1 MSNRYGADRI
11 RKGLLHFL
19 LGKGFSSIAGLVAMI
34 LVVRALSPAE
44 FAAYSVLIA
53 LVEIVGALSG
63 IGIPQIIQRYVPD
76 LYQKRHDHSLRR
88 VVVLAVCV
96 RFSTLLAM
104 TLAVHALAAQL
115 APALGIEAFVP
126 ELQLFMALVLF
137 RAMAASLSQILDS
150 TLHQGSAQLA
160 FLAASV
166 VRLIGISILTIQGEA
181 TLARVIAVEA
191 ATDLLCALL
200 MLYGIV
206 RQILLQPRGAQSDSA
221 DPGLASRARNILT
234 FGASGYLQHLSILPY
249 GSHTNR
255 LIGGSMLATAAMAS
269 FGFAQALV
277 LYLKN
282 YLPVQLIGGLIRPI
296 LIARYSQTGDFS
308 AAARLCQQSL
318 KINILL
324 LGFVFVGAFVAGE
337 QVFLFVSAGKYGLSA
352 LMVFLGLVVVLI
364 LETQRQQLDL
374 LSMTVERYA
383 PLIPSNLLLSSSAL
397 LAVLLVPVCGAI
409 AFPVA
414 NGIGLVASNGFVQS
428 RLHRAGYRFRHDWS
442 FTVRVSSTVLLST
455 AVGVGLQA
463 LGVLWWL
470 ALVLAMVIHGVLQL
484 VFTADCIFQFA
495 RELSEEPAPPMPLPG
510 SDSSTTQM
518 RVAFGVLS
526 SRDSAAAI
534 DQIARAVFPNPV
546 YVHHDFSKYPDY
558 SPQASNVIVLTDP
571 VKTAWG
577 DWSLVEASFR
587 LMHEALKDP
596 SVSHFQLLSEACLP
610 VRPLSEF
617 VDYLHNEQADIMID
631 SLPLA
636 EDVALFSHGWRYC
649 SRSSGIRRVARKLTV
664 VLWGEQRRHL
674 PRAAVNL
681 TLAGIPR
688 SRLAFARTWCVRFVL
703 RRIMRYAPGVDLTS
717 GIESLAIGGQWFAA
731 NRRGMVWLLAARQT
745 YGAFT
750 QRYQAYP
757 IPDESYIHSLVRF
770 AGLRGAGLTVRPSN
784 HALFWDTA
792 GTGPDVL
799 DDADEPRIRASGKFF
814 ARKFVLDQG
823 NTLRSRFA

>member
-1 MSNRYGADRI
+1 MSNRYGSDRI
-11 RKGLLHFL
+11 RKGLLHFIF
-19 LGKGFSSIAGLVAMI
+19 GKGFSAIASLVAMI

-53 LVEIVGALSG
+53 LVETVGALSG

-88 VVVLAVCV
+88 LIVVAVGV
-96 RFSTLLAM
+96 RLSVLLAL
-104 TLAVHALAAQL
+104 TLALHALAAQL

-137 RAMAASLSQILDS
+137 RAMAAFLSQILDS
-150 TLHQGSAQLA
+150 TLHQGSAQFA
-160 FLAASV
+160 FMAASV
-166 VRLIGISILTIQGEA
+166 VRLLGMSILTMQGEA
-181 TLARVIAVEA
+181 TLAKVIAVEA

-200 MLYGIV
+200 MFYGIV
-206 RQILLQPRGAQSDSA
+206 RQILLQPRVAQADSV
-221 DPGLASRARNILT
+221 DPGLTARARNILG

-277 LYLKN
+277 IYLKN
-282 YLPVQLIGGLIRPI
+282 YLPAQLIAGLIRPI

-324 LGFVFVGAFVAGE
+324 LGFVFVGALVAGQ
-337 QVFLFVSAGKYGLSA
+337 QVFLVVSAGKYGMSA
-352 LMVFLGLVVVLI
+352 LTVFLGLVVVLI

-383 PLIPSNLLLSSSAL
+383 QLIPSNLLLSSSAL
-397 LAVLLVPVCGAI
+397 LAILLIPVLGAI

-414 NGIGLVASNGFVQS
+414 NGAGLVVSNGFVQS
-428 RLHRAGYRFRHDWS
+428 RLHRAGYQFRHDWL
-442 FTVRVSSTVLLST
+442 FTARVSATVLLSSV
-455 AVGVGLQA
+455 VGIGLQSFG
-463 LGVLWWL
+463 LVWWL
-470 ALVLAMVIHGVLQL
+470 ALVLAMLVHGVLQL
-484 VFTADCIFQFA
+484 VFTIDCVFQFA
-495 RELSEEPAPPMPLPG
+495 RELSEEPAPPMPLPH
-510 SDSSTTQM
+510 SDASTPHT

-546 YVHHDFSKYPDY
+546 YVHHDFSKHPDY
-558 SPQASNVIVLTDP
+558 SPHASNVIVLTDP

-587 LMHEALKDP
+587 LMDEAMKDP
-596 SVSHFQLLSEACLP
+596 AVSHFQLLSESCLP
-610 VRPLSEF
+610 VRPLSEY
-617 VDYLHNEQADIMID
+617 VDYLRTERADIMID

-636 EDVALFSHGWRYC
+636 DEVALFSHGWRYC
-649 SRSSGIRRVARKLTV
+649 SRTSGVRRVARKLTV

-674 PRAAVNL
+674 SRSAVNL
-681 TLAGIPR
+681 TLAGIPC
-688 SRLAFARTWCVRFVL
+688 SRFALVRMWCMRFVL
-703 RRIMRYAPGVDLTS
+703 RRIMKYAPGVDLTS

-731 NRRGMVWLLAARQT
+731 SRRGMAWLLAARKT

-770 AGLRGAGLTVRPSN
+770 AAQRGVGLRVRPGN
-784 HALFWDTA
+784 HALFWDAA
-792 GTGPDVL
+792 GTGPDL
-799 DDADEPRIRASGKFF
+799 LHDADEPRIRASGKFF
-814 ARKFVLDQG
+814 ARKFVLDQDSS
-823 NTLRSRFA
+823 LRTRFV